1 MIFAQ
6 VLRLGRKRKPPSTPQ
21 HVRSGG
27 GILPDLAR
35 VFAWNA
41 AAALLPAQ
49 ALAPVE
55 VLAEARRQRNVRRQ
69 RPYRVP

>member
-6 VLRLGRKRKPPSTPQ
+6 VLRLGRKRKPPSTRQ
-21 HVRSGG
+21 HVWGGG

-55 VLAEARRQRNVRRQ
+55 VLAEARNVRRH
-69 RPYRVP
+69 RP